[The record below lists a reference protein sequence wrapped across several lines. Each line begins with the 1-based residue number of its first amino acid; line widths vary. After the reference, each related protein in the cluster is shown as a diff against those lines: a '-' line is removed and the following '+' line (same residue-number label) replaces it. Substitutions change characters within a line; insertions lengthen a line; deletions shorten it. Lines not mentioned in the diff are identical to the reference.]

1 MGLFRLFSSEL
12 AMQMT
17 GCEDDAMLKGG
28 LRFVSFVDNTGI
40 LNGRFSCK
48 YHYFCWYNGI

>member
-1 MGLFRLFSSEL
+1 MGLFRLFSSES

-17 GCEDDAMLKGG
+17 VCEDDAMLKGG
-28 LRFVSFVDNTGI
+28 LRFVSFVDNNGI